1 MIVGDGDEGDEGS
14 AVMSGGEGACV
25 VVKGWVRG
33 IVAGSLELSES
44 SGKTSHTVFRSFS
57 MSLSIRLS
65 LWSAWKEKGSGGD
78 EAVSWPRFWNGFVQV
93 IVKECSVCV
102 SVMVCKLFY

>member
-1 MIVGDGDEGDEGS
+1 M
-14 AVMSGGEGACV
+14 
-25 VVKGWVRG
+25 RG

-44 SGKTSHTVFRSFS
+44 SGKTSHTVFHSFS

-78 EAVSWPRFWNGFVQV
+78 EAVS
-93 IVKECSVCV
+93 
-102 SVMVCKLFY
+102 